1 MANIRWDK
9 RISCPILDHATP
21 NIRHDVRNEFALRVS
36 TALVTEV
43 GISLF
48 PRSLTM
54 QRHRPQESNYLVL
67 EGAFICLVTPAI

>member
-1 MANIRWDK
+1 M
-9 RISCPILDHATP
+9 
-21 NIRHDVRNEFALRVS
+21 RNEFALRVS